1 MLKVAIYLLLF
12 FFPFGYSSN
21 IEPVTP
27 ALKVPENYQLYEELD
42 LKGKVTFEAFDQAM
56 AGHKQINRQ
65 KKDIITL
72 IDFTKPSTTERLFVI
87 DLKHRKILLSSVVS
101 HGKNSGGNYATSF
114 SNKNGSNQSS
124 LGFYITE
131 NTYRGKNGYSLV
143 LNGLE
148 KGINDQA
155 KARAIVIHG
164 AKYANPSVINS
175 SGRLGRSLGCP
186 ALPES
191 INAAVIDAIKDGSL
205 LYIYA
210 NNKNYLAQTQIL
222 PSHTI

>member
-1 MLKVAIYLLLF
+1 MQKGIIYLLLF
-12 FFPFGYSSN
+12 FLPFGYSSN
-21 IEPVTP
+21 TEATTP
-27 ALKVPENYQLYEELD
+27 TLKVSENYELYTELN
-42 LKGKVTFEAFDQAM
+42 LQNLIPYEAFEQAM
-56 AGHKQINRQ
+56 TGHKRIERD

-72 IDFTKPSTTERLFVI
+72 IDFTKPSTSERLFVI
-87 DLKHRKILLSSVVS
+87 DLKNKKLLLSSVVS
-101 HGKNSGGNYATSF
+101 HGRNSGGNYATSF
-114 SNKNGSNQSS
+114 SNKNGSYQSS

-143 LNGLE
+143 LNGVE

-164 AKYANPSVINS
+164 AKYANPSVIGS

-186 ALPES
+186 ALPEAV
-191 INAAVIDAIKDGSL
+191 NAAVIDAIKGGSL

-222 PSHTI
+222 PSQNI